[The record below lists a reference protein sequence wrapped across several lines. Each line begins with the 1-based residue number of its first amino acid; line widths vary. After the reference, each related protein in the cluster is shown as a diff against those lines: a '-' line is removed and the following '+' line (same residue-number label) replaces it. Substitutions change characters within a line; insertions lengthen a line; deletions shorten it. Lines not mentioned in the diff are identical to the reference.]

1 MIGEKAFEAMS
12 DMLDWIEKRVDRL
25 TLEQKID
32 VGARLRALKDRVEKM
47 DAGMREALLP
57 EFGAAVF
64 LRGTTFSVERIVSVR
79 ETVDTKR
86 LREEQPD
93 VFTDYSRLGKSTSL
107 KFKGAN

>member
-25 TLEQKID
+25 SLEQKID

-57 EFGAAVF
+57 EFGSAVF